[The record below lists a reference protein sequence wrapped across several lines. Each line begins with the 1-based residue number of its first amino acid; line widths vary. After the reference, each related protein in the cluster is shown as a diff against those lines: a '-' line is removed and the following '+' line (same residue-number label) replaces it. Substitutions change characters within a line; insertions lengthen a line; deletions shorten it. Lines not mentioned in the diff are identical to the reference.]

1 MWLFKTQVY
10 FSKKF
15 ILGMT
20 LSYRNVFPGNPEKV
34 FRCEES
40 SFYSVDRESCIC
52 SQAACR
58 RLNEEPMA
66 SQGQGN
72 ISASRRQRPR
82 VEVPGGVEV
91 GRWMLTKSTSSAEA
105 RFRFETCLSHLLGA
119 PLVAQIVKNLPAMQ
133 GTPFQSLG
141 QEDPLEKR
149 MATHT
154 VFLPGES
161 HGQRSLVS

>member
-1 MWLFKTQVY
+1 MRRVLFL
-10 FSKKF
+10 FS
-15 ILGMT
+15 GQ
-20 LSYRNVFPGNPEKV
+20 
-34 FRCEES
+34 
-40 SFYSVDRESCIC
+40 RESCIC

-58 RLNEEPMA
+58 RSNEQPMA
-66 SQGQGN
+66 SQRQGN

-82 VEVPGGVEV
+82 VEVRGGVEV
-91 GRWMLTKSTSSAEA
+91 GRWVLTKSTSSAEA

-119 PLVAQIVKNLPAMQ
+119 PLVAQMVKNLPAMQ
-133 GTPFQSLG
+133 GTPFRSLG

-154 VFLPGES
+154 LFLPGES